1 MPGNGLFTARKAR
14 QCEQQFGREMAVR
27 GTTARILCVIAL
39 ALGLT
44 GCDKCGNFF
53 GFAAPYGLDVCK
65 PSAPKQ

>member
-1 MPGNGLFTARKAR
+1 MWAD
-14 QCEQQFGREMAVR
+14 GRETNVR
-27 GTTARILCVIAL
+27 STTARIFCVIAL